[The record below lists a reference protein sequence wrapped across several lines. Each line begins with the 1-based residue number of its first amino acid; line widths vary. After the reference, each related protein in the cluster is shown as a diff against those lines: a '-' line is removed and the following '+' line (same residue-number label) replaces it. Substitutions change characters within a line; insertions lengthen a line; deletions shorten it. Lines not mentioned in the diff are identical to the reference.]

1 MFYGALI
8 DVKYHMLILDFFYYK
23 SFDESIFALRVRLF
37 FSTVYRVD
45 LLCLVNFQF
54 KCNDI

>member
-1 MFYGALI
+1 
-8 DVKYHMLILDFFYYK
+8 MLILDLPYYE

-37 FSTVYRVD
+37 FSTVDIVD